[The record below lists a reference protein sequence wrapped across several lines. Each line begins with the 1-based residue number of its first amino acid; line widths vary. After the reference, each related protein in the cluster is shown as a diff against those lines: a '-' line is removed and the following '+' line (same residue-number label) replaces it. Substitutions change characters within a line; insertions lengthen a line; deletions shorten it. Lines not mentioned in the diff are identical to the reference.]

1 MTRSTDTSHRQPYRA
16 ASRATAASIGSGPQ
30 AWSRTLGAGG
40 TRGQRAF
47 ERNGHAAALAARSVF
62 GAQHQR
68 DAALLEVVQIEQV
81 GVASPAVEEREP
93 HTAPGQPLGDRP
105 ERGQADTAG
114 DHPDIGGRVRQ
125 RESTPQRTE
134 TLDALSGFGVEDL
147 RGRHPDA
154 LAENRDAD
162 GAVAV
167 PENLEHRKRPA
178 QQRVDAAI
186 GLHHHELPGLGGA
199 GNFGGLEAQHVVI
212 GGKTAVLDHPRVDVE
227 GHGESIT
234 SAGCRVPGA
243 GCRVPGAWCS
253 VRCLVPGASCW
264 CVCRVPGARHAALH
278 RARRTRHSHHAL
290 APGTGTGPAP
300 CTRHEAPD

>member
-30 AWSRTLGAGG
+30 AWSQTSGPARG
-40 TRGQRAF
+40 GQRAF

-81 GVASPAVEEREP
+81 GVAPPAVEERELTP
-93 HTAPGQPLGDRP
+93 RP
-105 ERGQADTAG
+105 ASVSATVQNGAR
-114 DHPDIGGRVRQ
+114 P
-125 RESTPQRTE
+125 TPPATIQTSVVGSGSVKARPSGPRHCTRWPASASKICE
-134 TLDALSGFGVEDL
+134 VVDA
-147 RGRHPDA
+147 DA

-162 GAVAV
+162 RAVAV
-167 PENLEHRKRPA
+167 AENLEHRKRPT
-178 QQRVDAAI
+178 QQRIDAAI

-199 GNFGGLEAQHVVI
+199 GDVGRLEAEHVVV

-234 SAGCRVPGA
+234 SCRVPACRVPECCAWCRVPGA
-243 GCRVPGAWCS
+243 ESGA
-253 VRCLVPGASCW
+253 V
-264 CVCRVPGARHAALH
+264 GARSAAVLATRAEVPAARGEHAARGTQHVGTQH
-278 RARRTRHSHHAL
+278 RTQHAAR
-290 APGTGTGPAP
+290 GT
-300 CTRHEAPD
+300 